1 MSESALPLRNA
12 LNRPFW
18 DGAEAG
24 RLVLPRCRA
33 TGRAFW
39 PPSPLS
45 PFTGGGV
52 DWHACDPAGVID
64 SLVVYRR
71 AFQQA
76 FAHLLPY
83 GIALVALDCGPRL
96 MAHVA
101 RPDDP
106 ATPAAGDR
114 VAIGFETLLPGGP
127 PLPVAHRII
136 D

>member
-1 MSESALPLRNA
+1 MAETALPLHND

-24 RLVLPRCRA
+24 TLMLPHCRDS
-33 TGRAFW
+33 GRPFW

-45 PFTGGGV
+45 PFTGGLVNWAECDGV
-52 DWHACDPAGVID
+52 GTIE

-83 GIALVALDCGPRL
+83 GIALVALDCGVRL
-96 MAHVA
+96 LAHVS

-106 ATPAAGDR
+106 AAPATGCR
-114 VAIGFETLLPGGP
+114 VAIGFDILLAGGP
-127 PLPVAHRII
+127 PLPVAHRING
-136 D
+136 